1 MNATPDQSPTDPTDP
16 TGQPPGE
23 PPEGGSRNPWII
35 GGAVVG
41 IAVLAVVLFLVLRPN
56 DDSTSA
62 VQTGAAESPTV
73 TTTTQETTT
82 EVTTTVET
90 TTETAPTTT
99 APDANPQRVEL
110 EVQDGQP
117 VGGIKQVDITQG
129 TLVLLVVRCDSED
142 QVHVHGYDLEAAV
155 GPGAPARIQFR
166 ANIAGG
172 FEVELH
178 DLDIQIA
185 ELTVS
190 P

>member
-1 MNATPDQSPTDPTDP
+1 MNATPDHSPTDPTDP
-16 TGQPPGE
+16 TGQPPGG
-23 PPEGGSRNPWII
+23 PPEGGSRNPWIL

-41 IAVLAVVLFLVLRPN
+41 ILVLAVVLFFVLRPD
-56 DDSTSA
+56 DDSTPA
-62 VQTGAAESPTV
+62 AQTGAAETPTA

-99 APDANPQRVEL
+99 GPDVLPQRVVVD
-110 EVQDGQP
+110 VQDGQP
-117 VGGIKQVDITQG
+117 VGGIQQVDVQQDAQ
-129 TLVLLVVRCDSED
+129 VLLVVRSDTADE
-142 QVHVHGYDLEAAV
+142 VHVHGYDLEAAV
-155 GPGAPARIQFR
+155 APGAPARISFR
-166 ANIAGG
+166 ADIAGV

-178 DLDIQIA
+178 ELDIEIA

>member
-1 MNATPDQSPTDPTDP
+1 MSATPDQSPTDPTDP

-23 PPEGGSRNPWII
+23 PPGEGSRNPWII

-41 IAVLAVVLFLVLRPN
+41 IAVLAVVLFLVLRPD
-56 DDSTSA
+56 DDSTST
-62 VQTGAAESPTV
+62 VQTGAAETPAV
-73 TTTTQETTT
+73 TTTTRETTT
-82 EVTTTVET
+82 EVTTTVQT
-90 TTETAPTTT
+90 TTEQTTT
-99 APDANPQRVEL
+99 TEPSGEAQRVEL

-117 VGGIKQVDITQG
+117 VGGIKQVDVTQG
-129 TLVLLVVRCDSED
+129 TLVLLVVRSDSED

-166 ANIAGG
+166 ANIAGV

-178 DLDIQIA
+178 DLDLEIA

>member
-23 PPEGGSRNPWII
+23 PPEGGSRNPWVI

-41 IAVLAVVLFLVLRPN
+41 IAVLAVVLFLVLRPD
-56 DDSTSA
+56 DDSTPA
-62 VQTGAAESPTV
+62 VQTGAGETPTV

-82 EVTTTVET
+82 EVTTTVQT
-90 TTETAPTTT
+90 TTEQTTT
-99 APDANPQRVEL
+99 TEPSGDTQRIEL

-142 QVHVHGYDLEAAV
+142 KVHVHGYDLEAAV

-166 ANIAGG
+166 ANIAGV

>member
-1 MNATPDQSPTDPTDP
+1 MNATPDQSPTDPT
-16 TGQPPGE
+16 GQ
-23 PPEGGSRNPWII
+23 PPEGGSRNPWLI

-41 IAVLAVVLFLVLRPN
+41 IAVLAVVLFLLLRPD
-56 DDSTSA
+56 DDSTPA
-62 VQTGAAESPTV
+62 VQTGAGETPTV

-99 APDANPQRVEL
+99 EPDAPPQRVVVD
-110 EVQDGQP
+110 VQEGQP
-117 VGGIKQVDITQG
+117 VGGIKQVDIQQDAQ
-129 TLVLLVVRCDSED
+129 VLLIVRSDSED

-155 GPGAPARIQFR
+155 GPGAPARISFR
-166 ANIAGG
+166 ADIAGG
-172 FEVELH
+172 FDVELH
-178 DLDIQIA
+178 ELDIVIA

>member
-1 MNATPDQSPTDPTDP
+1 MNATPDQSPTGPTDP

-23 PPEGGSRNPWII
+23 PPEGRSRNPWII

-41 IAVLAVVLFLVLRPN
+41 IAVLAVVLFLVLRPD
-56 DDSTSA
+56 DDSAPT
-62 VQTGAAESPTV
+62 AATTPTA

-82 EVTTTVET
+82 EVTTTVQTTTQEST
-90 TTETAPTTT
+90 TTEPSGET
-99 APDANPQRVEL
+99 QRVEL

-166 ANIAGG
+166 ADIAGV

-178 DLDIQIA
+178 ELDIQIA

>member
-1 MNATPDQSPTDPTDP
+1 MNATPEQSPTDPTDP
-16 TGQPPGE
+16 TGQPPGG
-23 PPEGGSRNPWII
+23 PPHGSRNRWIL

-41 IAVLAVVLFLVLRPN
+41 IAVLAIVLFLVLRP
-56 DDSTSA
+56 DDESTPA
-62 VQTGAAESPTV
+62 GQTGAAQ
-73 TTTTQETTT
+73 TTPQATTT

-99 APDANPQRVEL
+99 TGPNDETQRITL

-117 VGGIKQVDITQG
+117 VGGIKQVDIKQDAQ
-129 TLVLLVVRCDSED
+129 VLLVVRSDSDD
-142 QVHVHGYDLEAAV
+142 QVHVHGYDLETAV
-155 GPGAPARIQFR
+155 APGAPARIQFR
-166 ANIAGG
+166 ADIPGV

-178 DLDIQIA
+178 ELDIQIA

>member
-23 PPEGGSRNPWII
+23 PPEGGSRNLWII

-41 IAVLAVVLFLVLRPN
+41 IAVLAVVLFLVLRPD
-56 DDSTSA
+56 DDSTP
-62 VQTGAAESPTV
+62 TAATTPTA

-90 TTETAPTTT
+90 TTEESTTT
-99 APDANPQRVEL
+99 EPADETQRISL

-117 VGGIKQVDITQG
+117 VGGIKQVDVKQG
-129 TLVLLVVRCDSED
+129 TQVLLVVRCDTED

-178 DLDIQIA
+178 ELDIQIA